1 MLINYEYDIYTIYGM
16 FSSCPHV
23 HTVDCRCRS
32 NQWGRSRTAQSASP
46 GESAVDTDSGL
57 QLGDCCGILGI
68 SNMFERFR
76 RAGLGQ
82 VLADLV

>member
-1 MLINYEYDIYTIYGM
+1 MIMYLYNIWYAFFLSPCSHCGLQVSIQ
-16 FSSCPHV
+16 PV
-23 HTVDCRCRS
+23 R
-32 NQWGRSRTAQSASP
+32 AQSDSTESSP

-76 RAGLGQ
+76 RAGPGQ